1 MVLFFYTIS
10 IHQLLGILTCFGI
23 QLGFENIKLQEQNQ
37 ACCLAPMGMEI
48 LFQKAKVTKTF
59 AF

>member
-1 MVLFFYTIS
+1 
-10 IHQLLGILTCFGI
+10 
-23 QLGFENIKLQEQNQ
+23 LGFENIKLQEQNQ

-48 LFQKAKVTKTF
+48 LFQTAKVTKTF